1 MNWQPFIRVVSK
13 GIHPFGQGEF
23 GHNPWWFK
31 ENNYHGGL
39 KIITTKPTPKPTL
52 ATWPIIH
59 FFTQKQANPNQI
71 GSGQP
76 KLGPKPAQ
84 LKWISTQPKLGS
96 INGKR

>member
-1 MNWQPFIRVVSK
+1 MNWQPFVRVVFE
-13 GIHPFGQGEF
+13 GIHPFGQGAF

-59 FFTQKQANPNQI
+59 FLPRSKPTQTKLDL
-71 GSGQP
+71 GQP
-76 KLGPKPAQ
+76 KLDPN
-84 LKWISTQPKLGS
+84 QPNL
-96 INGKR
+96 NGYRPNPS